1 MALEGDRSSGHMK
14 GKEDGLKTEVM
25 NCNWGGKQRVIRNSV
40 LTVDCL
46 GPEEQRGVIYV
57 RGDAEEST
65 TTMTEKRKLRV
76 CDI

>member
-1 MALEGDRSSGHMK
+1 M
-14 GKEDGLKTEVM
+14 
-25 NCNWGGKQRVIRNSV
+25 IRNSV

-65 TTMTEKRKLRV
+65 TTITEKRKLRV
-76 CDI
+76 GDIQSMVFEAGDAEISIR